1 MMRSVAL
8 VFVVV
13 VIVLG
18 AATLIDL
25 LANLVEKL

>member
-8 VFVVV
+8 VFVVA

-18 AATLIDL
+18 VATLIDL

>member
-18 AATLIDL
+18 VGTLIDL